1 MGTLIGLN
9 FNYAWAYYA
18 WPEAH
23 EYFVSA
29 PAVFIWGVTTICDI
43 IYGFVLYH
51 IKKSERELSDGRK
64 VAAEADT
71 GRVGNWEK
79 RKTQKK

>member
-1 MGTLIGLN
+1 MGTLVGLN
-9 FNYAWAYYA
+9 LNYAWAYYT

-51 IKKSERELSDGRK
+51 VKSFEKKLSDGRK
-64 VAAEADT
+64 VAAED
-71 GRVGNWEK
+71 GNEQIGGWEK
-79 RKTQKK
+79 MKMEKK